1 MVRTRDR
8 AGILAHMSD
17 VARYFP
23 HLLLALYAVEFAV
36 LGVAPY
42 DRAVWYIENGPIVA
56 VVAVLVVLWVRG
68 VRFSN
73 LAYALTSVLVFLHT
87 VGGHYTFERVPFEWF
102 GRLFGFERNMFD
114 RVAHF
119 SVGLYAFAMA
129 EWLERSR
136 AVTRRFLVFVVP
148 IAAIGFVAAFYEI
161 VEWLYAAYAGNPEA
175 GAAFLGSQGDV
186 WDAQKDMALDV
197 LGAIA
202 AVVLYAALRRRPV
215 TSPAPAA
222 R

>member
-1 MVRTRDR
+1 MGT
-8 AGILAHMSD
+8 
-17 VARYFP
+17 VARFFP
-23 HLLLALYAVEFAV
+23 QALLALYVVEFAV

-42 DRAVWYIENGPIVA
+42 DRAVWYAENGPIVA
-56 VVAVLVVLWVRG
+56 VVAAVALLWSRG

-73 LAYALTSVLVFLHT
+73 LACALMGVLVFLHT
-87 VGGHYTFERVPFEWF
+87 VGGHYTFERVPFDWF

-119 SVGLYAFAMA
+119 SVGLYAFAIA

-136 AVTRRFLVFVVP
+136 AVTRRFLVFAVP
-148 IAAIGFVAAFYEI
+148 VAAIGFVAAFYEI
-161 VEWLYAAYAGNPEA
+161 IEWLYAAYAGNPEA

-186 WDAQKDMALDV
+186 WDAQKDMALDL
-197 LGAIA
+197 LGAVA
-202 AVVLYAALRRRPV
+202 AVALYAALRRRPV
-215 TSPAPAA
+215 TSPAPAG

>member
-1 MVRTRDR
+1 MADATRF
-8 AGILAHMSD
+8 
-17 VARYFP
+17 FP

-36 LGVAPY
+36 LAVAPY

-56 VVAVLVVLWVRG
+56 VVAALIVLWARG

-73 LAYALTSVLVFLHT
+73 LAYALMGVLVFLHT
-87 VGGHYTFERVPFEWF
+87 VGGHYTFERVPFDWF
-102 GRLFGFERNMFD
+102 ASLFGFERNMYD
-114 RVAHF
+114 RIAHF
-119 SVGLYAFAMA
+119 SVGLYAFAIA

-136 AVTRRFLVFVVP
+136 AVTRRFLAFVVP
-148 IAAIGFVAAFYEI
+148 VAAIGFVAAFYEI

-202 AVVLYAALRRRPV
+202 AVALYGALRRAPV
-215 TSPAPAA
+215 TSPAPGG